1 VEWNGGD
8 IRLMSGRESNV
19 LVGCAPNSRRV
30 SRTKMLAQKVQQV
43 DGLGVNQK
51 GGVQYRCQLKLMK
64 ERTEKRKSIRREFR
78 KGENNAQ

>member
-1 VEWNGGD
+1 
-8 IRLMSGRESNV
+8 
-19 LVGCAPNSRRV
+19 
-30 SRTKMLAQKVQQV
+30 MLAQKVQQV